1 MSLLNSW
8 STLTPPPL
16 PPRGRFSSSSQ
27 SPPQKMAL
35 TAAVLVLDCLFFL
48 QEIITKEGSLYTLD
62 ACCFNCFVWYFA
74 DIGVYTTTDTNGNW
88 GRYHPAAEGVW
99 HKLEV
104 EQGLYGGNQ
113 VILTFQ
119 MSSVKSNPLF
129 STIWSSNSMM
139 LWSRK
144 STKVMPETGTQDSL
158 HHLALGILL
167 QMQRLG
173 TSSWCL
179 EAYVI
184 NIYCSKINI
193 FR

>member
-35 TAAVLVLDCLFFL
+35 TAAVLVLDCLFFSH
-48 QEIITKEGSLYTLD
+48 EIITKEGSLYTLD

-119 MSSVKSNPLF
+119 MSCV
-129 STIWSSNSMM
+129 ISNS
-139 LWSRK
+139 LF
-144 STKVMPETGTQDSL
+144 QY
-158 HHLALGILL
+158 HLVIKLNEVVIKEIYQSDARNWNTRFFASFGPGDPPADAKIRNFKLVSWGLCYNFILIKNK
-167 QMQRLG
+167 
-173 TSSWCL
+173 
-179 EAYVI
+179 YI
-184 NIYCSKINI
+184 
-193 FR
+193 